1 MNITNY
7 PSPNT
12 LTKRIQLNQDPS
24 KTKDLTLLISSKI
37 SILNIKFIQPS
48 QKPNKSSLF
57 SIENPLKKKSNVLL
71 TNKSKRS
78 SFEEDDQAN
87 LEKMIKEKE
96 EKLEKYRKSE
106 KERQKIDELEGL
118 IEKWRRAGQEAM
130 ADLLSEI
137 NKQSNERK
145 ELVDLMN
152 AFKIDPQLLHFD
164 EKNGEFY

>member
-1 MNITNY
+1 MNITNHS
-7 PSPNT
+7 SPNT
-12 LTKRIQLNQDPS
+12 LIKRIQLDQDPS
-24 KTKDLTLLISSKI
+24 KTKDLILLISNKI
-37 SILNIKFIQPS
+37 NILNIKFIQSSPN
-48 QKPNKSSLF
+48 PNKNNL
-57 SIENPLKKKSNVLL
+57 SIGNTLKKKSNVIL

-87 LEKMIKEKE
+87 LEKIIKEKE

-106 KERQKIDELEGL
+106 KESQKINELEGL

-145 ELVDLMN
+145 DLVDLMN
-152 AFKIDPQLLHFD
+152 AYKIDPELLHFD
-164 EKNGEFY
+164 EKNGDFY